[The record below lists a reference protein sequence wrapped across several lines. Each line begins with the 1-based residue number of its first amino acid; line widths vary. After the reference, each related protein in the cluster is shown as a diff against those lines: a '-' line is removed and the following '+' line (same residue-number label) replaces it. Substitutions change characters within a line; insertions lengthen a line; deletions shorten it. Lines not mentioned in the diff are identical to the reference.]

1 MSEEERGNAEF
12 FPEHLH
18 VLREKLDSNRK
29 RSQGRSVGELPG
41 KSRKRQLAEK
51 KKKADAAH
59 AEGASTLHCTAV
71 CHHHTQPA

>member
-1 MSEEERGNAEF
+1 MTEEERGNAEF

-29 RSQGRSVGELPG
+29 RAQGRSVGELPG

-51 KKKADAAH
+51 EKKKKAADAAH
-59 AEGASTLHCTAV
+59 AEGAFPPHCT
-71 CHHHTQPA
+71 TQPA